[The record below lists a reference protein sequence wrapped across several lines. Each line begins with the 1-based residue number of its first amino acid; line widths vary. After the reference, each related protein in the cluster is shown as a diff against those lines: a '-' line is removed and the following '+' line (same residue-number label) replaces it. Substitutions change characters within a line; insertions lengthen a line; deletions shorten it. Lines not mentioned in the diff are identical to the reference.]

1 MQPETRYVR
10 GPEGHVAYQVLGSG
24 PRDIVFVPDHPN
36 NIEIMWEEPAVVR
49 FFERLATMGRVIC
62 FDKRGTGISD
72 PVPLGAIPTI
82 ERWMDDPDPDSC
94 SVPRAEVEAAHAE
107 TRALVARVVRD
118 IADPDLRVVDPTDAL
133 CDAQRCR
140 AVIDG
145 RLMYLDDNHLSPDG
159 SKYVWARIQ
168 PRNLRANAVRRWQ
181 SPHSAYRP
189 SR

>member
-1 MQPETRYVR
+1 MQPPTQYVR

-82 ERWMDDPDPDSC
+82 CLLYTSPS
-94 SVPRAEVEAAHAE
+94 PR
-107 TRALVARVVRD
+107 
-118 IADPDLRVVDPTDAL
+118 
-133 CDAQRCR
+133 
-140 AVIDG
+140 DG
-145 RLMYLDDNHLSPDG
+145 LLSRMP
-159 SKYVWARIQ
+159 S
-168 PRNLRANAVRRWQ
+168 
-181 SPHSAYRP
+181 SA
-189 SR
+189 